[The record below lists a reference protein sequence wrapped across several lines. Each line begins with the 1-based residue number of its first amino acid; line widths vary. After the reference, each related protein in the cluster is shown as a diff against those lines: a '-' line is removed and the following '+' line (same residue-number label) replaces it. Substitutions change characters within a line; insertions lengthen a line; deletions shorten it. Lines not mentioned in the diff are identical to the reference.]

1 MIGRYLL
8 STLRLKNKKISSRL
22 LNTINRKKMN
32 VKVVKTRNLRSRE
45 KDKQLELIQK
55 LKCDVDGLKKETRE

>member
-1 MIGRYLL
+1 
-8 STLRLKNKKISSRL
+8 
-22 LNTINRKKMN
+22 MN